1 MQVENNDLSCQA
13 LWKLEKVTVYIIES
27 VEYVC
32 SLTMRYQSV
41 IQVVGTLHLHTG
53 YDFVIQVIVEG
64 SIETSLIKRPQLQ
77 FRKILGSV
85 TCHKIEWITYSIP
98 WPPCYRFIPP
108 RKFPKVYMPLVTFA
122 ISEHFL
128 FYLTMYLS
136 TPWCVT
142 QVNIYYNMLMKIKTC
157 CIGLARGVRK
167 RKSS

>member
-1 MQVENNDLSCQA
+1 MNQIDWVIYTFSLVKLPWQSQYINIQCMFSLILSLRLNLFLYLRSQHMQVENNDLSHQA

-98 WPPCYRFIPP
+98 
-108 RKFPKVYMPLVTFA
+108 
-122 ISEHFL
+122 
-128 FYLTMYLS
+128 
-136 TPWCVT
+136 
-142 QVNIYYNMLMKIKTC
+142 
-157 CIGLARGVRK
+157 
-167 RKSS
+167 